1 MLGLA
6 DCYWNMRNY
15 AMAKEWYSKLSPP
28 EINSNRIAQ
37 YRMAEILAMD
47 LNYNEAS
54 KTLATFPE
62 FKSRANSFLEV
73 AEMNKD
79 SADWTVHYLG
89 LNTVNYREFSPLV
102 INNKFLWSTNEP
114 SEGLTR
120 QIASWDGNDYIHI
133 LSLSDTSMVKRVVM
147 PSDMIIDTS
156 RGKGSVKLAE
166 HYSLVDV
173 DQLRVVKLPRNLL
186 KKRIVD
192 SFFATP
198 ITVDERIKYNISNP
212 TYSPLTQ
219 NIYFS
224 VNRQGKLKNEANND
238 PKVNISR
245 VVAIAEGTLK
255 DNNLSSIKFLPIG
268 SNEYSVMHPA
278 IHPNGKLLVYSSNQ
292 QGGKGGFDLYAIT
305 RLNDTTWSSPMAIT
319 ALNTAGNEL
328 FSSFTQNGELYF
340 SSDGHPGF
348 GGLDIIKAK
357 IGEEGV
363 VKGLEYLPEPL
374 NSSHDDFGFIQ
385 SSDGK
390 KGFISS
396 DRFKQQDDIYA
407 FDYEKKIVNMS
418 GYVFSRFT
426 ETRKPGVKI
435 TIQNKLKDNSLIEE
449 GAMPTDANGDFAFKG
464 RPNNE
469 YVLTI
474 DNGGDDIQRIGFS
487 TENVFDRKPLG
498 IFYVD
503 KKKEIVIET
512 PKPKLDT
519 TKFIIYFAFDKSS
532 LTNKAKRILD
542 KAAALVKSNP
552 DLKAILDGHT
562 DLWGGDKYNMY
573 LSNKR
578 VKEACKYFTKIGLSG
593 GQTDCSHYY
602 GKQRPVYNTLDRSVS
617 VKNRRVEIFVTNK

>member
-1 MLGLA
+1 LFNTNDPNSGSYLLAGIAGDEPESKQTIKSPSAIIATGRTTGSDCKNYSLFTAGILDNINKMGFQKIPFCFRFTGYKFFDTNPQHVFIVAYPGTDHEIWCDAVLNKFDYKKLYTIKIDKKPKNILVGISGIGAKPKTFAGKILRPVLKVAASPARNAFLLLVGLNFTGLA
-6 DCYWNMRNY
+6 T
-15 AMAKEWYSKLSPP
+15 KLNAANQKQPKALMDWW
-28 EINSNRIAQ
+28 ERLGGRIQ
-37 YRMAEILAMD
+37 
-47 LNYNEAS
+47 
-54 KTLATFPE
+54 
-62 FKSRANSFLEV
+62 
-73 AEMNKD
+73 
-79 SADWTVHYLG
+79 
-89 LNTVNYREFSPLV
+89 
-102 INNKFLWSTNEP
+102 
-114 SEGLTR
+114 
-120 QIASWDGNDYIHI
+120 
-133 LSLSDTSMVKRVVM
+133 
-147 PSDMIIDTS
+147 
-156 RGKGSVKLAE
+156 
-166 HYSLVDV
+166 
-173 DQLRVVKLPRNLL
+173 NLL
-186 KKRIVD
+186 GMIERGAKKKRIFGIGLD
-192 SFFATP
+192 PATDTAATAAVASP
-198 ITVDERIKYNISNP
+198 ILAAVAV
-212 TYSPLTQ
+212 
-219 NIYFS
+219 F
-224 VNRQGKLKNEANND
+224 LK
-238 PKVNISR
+238 V
-245 VVAIAEGTLK
+245 
-255 DNNLSSIKFLPIG
+255 
-268 SNEYSVMHPA
+268 
-278 IHPNGKLLVYSSNQ
+278 
-292 QGGKGGFDLYAIT
+292 
-305 RLNDTTWSSPMAIT
+305 
-319 ALNTAGNEL
+319 
-328 FSSFTQNGELYF
+328 

-407 FDYEKKIVNMS
+407 FDYDKKIVNMS

-562 DLWGGDKYNMY
+562 DLWGGDKYNMD

-593 GQTDCSHYY
+593 GQTDCSQYY